1 MKPEEFT
8 AEDRARLATLEQQLQ
23 DFRRQQQDVVEQ
35 SFKNM
40 FELGNMVARE
50 KEELL
55 IISGQGRGKVALYE
69 QVLAEMQKR
78 K

>member
-1 MKPEEFT
+1 
-8 AEDRARLATLEQQLQ
+8 
-23 DFRRQQQDVVEQ
+23 
-35 SFKNM
+35 M